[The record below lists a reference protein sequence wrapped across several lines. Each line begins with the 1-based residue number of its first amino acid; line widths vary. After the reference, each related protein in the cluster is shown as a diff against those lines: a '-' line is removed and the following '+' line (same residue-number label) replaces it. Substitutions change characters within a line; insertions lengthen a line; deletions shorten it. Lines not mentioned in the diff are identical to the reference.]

1 MSKDEAIWI
10 PDNYYRGF
18 LRTCMN
24 NELIEDT
31 PSKTALENAGCNIS
45 ALCFLITPDGKQH
58 NPRIMNPNELSTS
71 IRKLFQPIPHVP
83 DEDIGTVNTE
93 PVTEPE
99 KVNDFIGDATSQVCE
114 ECGETKPM
122 EAFAKM
128 RGRGVCRQSVCIEC
142 NTKAKETMP
151 KFKPDHT
158 GPVSEDLPEAPY
170 HEIPHGQPAINEKEH
185 DEKIA
190 LVPMSWVKN
199 VVSQAFEKGREFER
213 ANIETV
219 TPSLDELLQIGA

>member
-1 MSKDEAIWI
+1 MSKDETIWI
-10 PDNYYRGF
+10 PDNYYKGF
-18 LRTCMN
+18 LKTCFT

-58 NPRIMNPNELSTS
+58 NPRIMKPNEFPTS
-71 IRKLFQPIPHVP
+71 IRKLFETIPSIP
-83 DEDIGTVNTE
+83 DEDIVE
-93 PVTEPE
+93 PVSEPE
-99 KVNDFIGDATSQVCE
+99 KINDFIGDATSQVCE
-114 ECGETKPM
+114 ECNETKPM

-128 RGRGVCRQSVCIEC
+128 RGRGIRRQGVCIEC
-142 NTKAKETMP
+142 TTKAKETMP

-158 GPVSEDLPEAPY
+158 GPVSDDLPEAPY
-170 HEIPHGQPAINEKEH
+170 HEIPHGHPVINEKV
-185 DEKIA
+185 DDTKIA

-219 TPSLDELLQIGA
+219 TPSLDELLEIGA